1 MTNKLQMYAREVSS
15 HKLTENGAFAY
26 NTTNDALLDLFA
38 TAGALRPRP
47 EYQIIEKFNKAF
59 NESPLLATKMLFYIG
74 NIRGGLG
81 ERRTFKICLKWL
93 AENYPEIMIK
103 NISLIPFYNRWDS
116 VFQLIDTP
124 VEKEMWDLVKTQ
136 LYEDNMNAINHK
148 PISLLA
154 KWLPSENA
162 SSKETKKL
170 AYKVMSELGFQPR
183 RYRKTLSYL
192 REYLRITE
200 RDMSANNWESIN
212 YEAVPSKA
220 MLNYR
225 EAFVRH
231 DKERFNEYLASL
243 RTGEKKINAKTL
255 FPYELVKNYWNY
267 NEVIEAQWKA
277 LPNYVTDESN
287 ILIMADV
294 SGSMCGRPMDT
305 SIGLATYFAERNNG
319 PLKGVYMTFTDN
331 PHFIYLDEED
341 TLATKIRKVR
351 NTDVG
356 YNTDLE
362 KAFDYLLKVAVKNNF
377 SEEDMPKALVVIS
390 DMEID
395 HYVSYYGLDFV
406 GEQVVKYANAG
417 FNLPKL
423 ILWNV
428 ESRQDTFLTKD
439 KNVIMVSGQSPST
452 FKNLLAGVEGKT
464 SWDVL
469 LETLLDPMYEMVT
482 I

>member
-1 MTNKLQMYAREVSS
+1 MTNKLQMYAREVGSY
-15 HKLTENGAFAY
+15 KLTENGAFAY

-59 NESPLLATKMLFYIG
+59 NENPLLATKMLFYIG

-93 AENYPEIMIK
+93 AENYPEVMIK

-116 VFQLIDTP
+116 VFQLIGTP
-124 VEKEMWDLVKTQ
+124 VEKEMWHLVKTQ
-136 LYEDNMNAINHK
+136 LHEDNMNAINHK

-170 AYKVMSELGFQPR
+170 AYKVMSELGLEPR

-200 RDMSANNWESIN
+200 RDMSAKNWGNIN

-231 DKERFNEYLASL
+231 DEERFNEYLAGL

-255 FPYELVKNYWNY
+255 FPYELVAGYWNY

-287 ILIMADV
+287 ILVMADV
-294 SGSMCGRPMDT
+294 SDSMSGRPMDT
-305 SIGLATYFAERNNG
+305 SVGLATYFAERNHG
-319 PLKGVYMTFTDN
+319 PLKGVYMTFTSD

-351 NTDVG
+351 STDIG
-356 YNTDLE
+356 YSTNLE
-362 KAFDYLLKVAVKNNF
+362 RAFDYLLKVAVKNNF
-377 SEEDMPKALVVIS
+377 SEEDIPKALVVIS

-406 GEQVVKYANAG
+406 GEQVIKYANAG